1 MSYNQRRTLS
11 NTSWGLI
18 LFHKF
23 SLVILFSCKKGLPL
37 CCFGGGGLRKR
48 ICPPPP
54 RWQKWHNF
62 LNAVLS
68 IIVLKLFQHLSDA
81 RTRKISWTLKVAT
94 QAYLYFLRPIA
105 PSSPSSRWTKSFH
118 WGRGGGIRQLQ
129 HFSLKGKQGRCNIFS
144 MAERQISLVNKNEKK
159 WKEKKRKEKTWVSCG
174 DFEPAFSNLHVSTQ
188 FAPVIWIPSSE
199 WPTITKDRISWN
211 VFTSK

>member
-1 MSYNQRRTLS
+1 MLCGSFSRSMSYNQRTLS

-37 CCFGGGGLRKR
+37 CCSGGGGLRKR

-81 RTRKISWTLKVAT
+81 HEK
-94 QAYLYFLRPIA
+94 YLYFLHPIA
-105 PSSPSSRWTKSFH
+105 PSSPSSRWTKSSH
-118 WGRGGGIRQLQ
+118 WGEG
-129 HFSLKGKQGRCNIFS
+129 KGELGSCSIFPWRRNKQDAIFS
-144 MAERQISLVNKNEKK
+144 VWRKDKNEKK
-159 WKEKKRKEKTWVSCG
+159 WKEKKRKEKTRVSCG

>member
-144 MAERQISLVNKNEKK
+144 MAERQK
-159 WKEKKRKEKTWVSCG
+159 WKEMKGKEEKGKDPGFLWRFWARILQPPCQHPARPSPLNTFVRIHNNKR
-174 DFEPAFSNLHVSTQ
+174 SNILKCVHL
-188 FAPVIWIPSSE
+188 
-199 WPTITKDRISWN
+199 
-211 VFTSK
+211 